1 MISTV
6 LYRSYFRAYLLKFFP
21 LQTKKPYVQ
30 SLLLVFFL
38 FSANTANAQEEV
50 LDSAIGNSSSV
61 ENTATSKEIEDNT
74 STALS
79 IIAQADS
86 EYGQKNYLKA
96 IEEYKKAIRHLSGG
110 DRSSKRE
117 LARAYK
123 QIAQSYKRLK
133 DRENT
138 ALFYKKSL
146 ETFTALDDKKN
157 MARTL
162 NTLAEAERYLG
173 NHIVALDALK
183 RSLALHEEIDDP
195 EGEAK
200 ALMGSG
206 IINRHIGLYEKSFDY
221 VYQAYQYYKSVNN
234 LSGIAKTSNEL
245 GLIYTRL
252 KSFDQARYFYQQTI
266 NIPEDQIDA
275 STLATAAR
283 EISVIALDEKDY
295 KAAEENAEK
304 AYNIY
309 IAENDKAKASIV
321 ARILANAYREQGQ
334 KSNAIAYYEKSLS
347 LAYDVGDK
355 SYQVK
360 TLIPLAKELIE
371 IDTNKSIQLLKEALA
386 LSIEEDMRFH
396 QLYSYNSLRKAEK
409 SLGNYFSAL
418 KYAEQEILTAELLQ
432 KEKDDNE
439 TILMRAKLHSKK
451 IEVELESLK
460 ESKQIDQLL
469 IEKGKK
475 ELEIIEKE
483 REISNLKLE
492 KNRYA
497 NLVLA
502 SLLTLCLGV
511 SVYIYR
517 RFTAS
522 KKHNKELNYLATRDP
537 LTNCY
542 NRRVLFDFINKY
554 FDSTTS
560 IREYCIILID
570 VDHFKRVNDTYG
582 HSTGDKV
589 LKNVAKVLQD
599 CMGDDGI
606 VSRFGGEEFCI
617 ILPSSSQEEAMSK
630 AEKIRQKIEDE
641 DFGDISITC
650 SLGVTSIEFQ
660 AQTATELIDQA
671 DLALFKSK
679 SRGRN
684 QVTLWDTSFK
694 E

>member
-21 LQTKKPYVQ
+21 LQTKKPYVL

-79 IIAQADS
+79 SIAQADS
-86 EYGQKNYLKA
+86 EYAQKNYLKA

-110 DRSSKRE
+110 DRSTQRE

-173 NHIVALDALK
+173 NHIVALDALRK
-183 RSLALHEEIDDP
+183 SLALHEEIDDP

-483 REISNLKLE
+483 KEISNLKLE

-497 NLVLA
+497 NLILA

-599 CMGDDGI
+599 SMGDDGI

>member
-1 MISTV
+1 MTPPA
-6 LYRSYFRAYLLKFFP
+6 LYRQYLKAFLLELAP
-21 LQTKKPYVQ
+21 LQAIKSYTQP
-30 SLLLVFFL
+30 LLLALFL
-38 FSANTANAQEEV
+38 FSMNLANAQEEV

-61 ENTATSKEIEDNT
+61 ENIATSKEIEDNT

-86 EYGQKNYLKA
+86 EYDQKNYHKA
-96 IEEYKKAIRHLSGG
+96 IEEYKKAIQYLSSE

-252 KSFDQARYFYQQTI
+252 KSFDQARFFYQKTI
-266 NIPEDQIDA
+266 DIPEEKIDA
-275 STLATAAR
+275 HTLATAAR
-283 EISVIALDEKDY
+283 EISVIALNGKDY
-295 KAAEENAEK
+295 QSAEEMAEK
-304 AYNIY
+304 AFRIY
-309 IAENDKAKASIV
+309 MAEDDKEKASIV
-321 ARILANAYREQGQ
+321 ARVLANAYREQSK

-347 LAYDVGDK
+347 LAYDMGDK

-360 TLIPLAKELIE
+360 TLIPLAKELIGIE
-371 IDTNKSIQLLKEALA
+371 TNKSIQLLKEALA

-409 SLGNYFSAL
+409 SLGNYFNAL

-460 ESKQIDQLL
+460 ESKKIDQLL

-483 REISNLKLE
+483 KEISNLKLE

-511 SVYIYR
+511 SIYIYR

-599 CMGDDGI
+599 SMGDDGI